1 MNGIEVIDHTTNEIE
16 EIPIASASGGHGGGD
31 DGAIRRFLAAVRGE
45 EEPGSTIHEALEAHL
60 YAFAAEEARLSGETI
75 DLGSYRERLVSPE
88 K

>member
-1 MNGIEVIDHTTNEIE
+1 MFDPSVGVERCEVVLIGSREYFERRAI
-16 EIPIASASGGHGGGD
+16 
-31 DGAIRRFLAAVRGE
+31 GAVTMTVRGE
-45 EEPGSTIHEALEAHL
+45 EEPGNTIHEALEAHL